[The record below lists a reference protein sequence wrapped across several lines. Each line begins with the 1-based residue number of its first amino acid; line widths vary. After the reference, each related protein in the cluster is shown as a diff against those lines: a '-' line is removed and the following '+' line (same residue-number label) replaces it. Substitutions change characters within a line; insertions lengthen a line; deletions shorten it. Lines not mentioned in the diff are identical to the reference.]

1 MKNNTIISNLKNIS
15 LNKKLFLAI
24 ILLVI
29 IPLTIATVI
38 INVKTNE
45 FLREKTNAI
54 VFETL
59 KKTHFNIYEII
70 HGVDELSLKVMSD
83 NNLQDLLKLYENGD
97 IGEVSPPLSL
107 NNLDTPERLLKI
119 YYHYLNNSDFDEEV
133 NKFGFAT
140 AILPYYKAM
149 PFINSISV
157 SKNGNIICQMGD
169 ILYTEDCSY
178 FPAAKVIDGRGFWT
192 PVYEL
197 NNRSAGGDAKNVI
210 SLIRMIK
217 DLYNSDFLGMERISI
232 EEKTLH
238 DAYANINTWPDSQVY
253 ILNSEGSIIS
263 STDKSM
269 LNQSIE
275 KDVYDN
281 IKRYGDEGYFKG
293 SCNGESVWYFY
304 YKLEHYDWTVL
315 QKIPTDQLNVQLK
328 AINLIII
335 LSILF
340 CLFFGILFSLLLRFW
355 VIKPLVQ
362 LSTEMEKVKT
372 GDFNVAVKALSH
384 DEIGSVIT
392 QFNDMTQKVK
402 TLIDEVYTSQI
413 KEREAE
419 LGAMQAQINP
429 HFLYNTLDN
438 IRWTALE
445 EGADKAGE
453 QIEILS
459 NLFRHILNE
468 GREITT
474 IGEEIKH
481 LQYYVSIQKFRF
493 KENLQVYFD
502 IDENLK
508 KYQTMKLILQPLV
521 ENSIE
526 HGFQKKLGQG
536 IIYVRIE
543 KIDDIIKVTVRDN
556 GIGNDEKLINDFLR
570 NPKEESKV
578 FALKNIKERIQL
590 RYGDEYGLKFYS
602 KIHEYTIVEVTFPAI
617 LASEEKT

>member
-1 MKNNTIISNLKNIS
+1 MKNNIIISNLKNIS
-15 LNKKLFLAI
+15 LNKKLYLAI

-29 IPLTIATVI
+29 IPLTIAALI
-38 INVKTNE
+38 INVKTTE
-45 FLREKTNAI
+45 FLREKTNTI

-59 KKTHFNIYEII
+59 KKTHFSIYEII
-70 HGVDELSLKVMSD
+70 HGVDELSLRVMSD

-97 IGEVSPPLSL
+97 ISEVSSPLSL
-107 NNLDTPERLLKI
+107 NNLDTPERLLNI

-133 NKFGFAT
+133 NKYGFAT

-157 SKNGNIICQMGD
+157 SKNGNTICQMGD
-169 ILYTEDCSY
+169 ILYTEDSSY
-178 FPAAKVIDGRGFWT
+178 FPLAKEIDGRGYWT

-238 DAYANINTWPDSQVY
+238 DAYANINTWPNSQVY

-263 STDKSM
+263 STNKSM

-275 KDVYDN
+275 EDVYDKIN
-281 IKRYGDEGYFKG
+281 QYGDEGYFKG
-293 SCNGESVWYFY
+293 SSNGESVWYFY
-304 YKLEHYDWTVL
+304 YQLKQYNWIVL
-315 QKIPTDQLNVQLK
+315 QKIPTNQLNIQLK

-355 VIKPLVQ
+355 VIKPLMQ
-362 LSTEMEKVKT
+362 LSKEMEKVKT
-372 GDFNVAVKALSH
+372 GDFNVKVKALSH

-419 LGAMQAQINP
+419 LVAMQAQINP

-493 KENLQVYFD
+493 KENLQVYID

-543 KIDDIIKVTVRDN
+543 KIDDIIKFTVRDN
-556 GIGNDEKLINDFLR
+556 GIGNDEKLINDFLH

-590 RYGDEYGLKFYS
+590 RYGNEYGLKFYS
-602 KIHEYTIVEVTFPAI
+602 KIHEYTIVEVTFPAT
-617 LASEEKT
+617 LASEEKA